1 MFVEINRSNENNVIV
16 GIVYRPPD
24 SKLNEFLCDFDL
36 LVEKISKE
44 NKLVFLMGDWNLN
57 LIRHHC
63 HKATSE
69 FLDTLTDS
77 RLFFPLITRP
87 TRITAHKASLIDNI
101 FTNDPFRPSISGLFL
116 NDISDH
122 LPIFS
127 LILDN
132 DSIGVKDKYTTFR
145 EKNAHNLISF
155 KDELAKIKW
164 TEMPGLNDPSRAYE
178 IFAKKYISIYDR
190 CFPLKKM
197 KAERLK
203 LRKPWFTKGLAKSV
217 KKKNMLYKRF
227 LNNPSSFNENAY
239 KSFKNKLTHS
249 LRVAK
254 RLYYEKKIDQLKSNV
269 KGTWKVLNE
278 ILNRDRGK
286 HGLPSI
292 FRADSQEISDP
303 IKIANQFCKYFT
315 NIGPSLA
322 SKIPVSEKSHNSFLS
337 PKLVNSLFLET
348 ANEQEIVEICNSFR
362 SGTAVGNDN
371 ISMNLI
377 KETVNLVI
385 SPLASIINLSITSG
399 IVPKQLK
406 IARVIPLYKSGEQDI
421 FTNYRPVSVLPAFS
435 KILERVMYNRVLKF
449 LNKNNILSDNQYG
462 FRKHHSTSYA
472 LTCLYDKI
480 SSSIDKKEYTV
491 GIFIDLSKAFDTVDH
506 DILLSKLEHYDI
518 QEQH

>member
-1 MFVEINRSNENNVIV
+1 MNILPRIALLDNMLTEQQSRLNLNCNSFGTGLSLLHMNIRSISNKFDKITNFLGQLKVKFPIVGISETWLVDCCHFVKIVGYNFLHKPRVNRIGGGVGIYIGEHLNYKERPDLAFCDNECAESLFVEINRSNEKNVIV

-69 FLDTLTDS
+69 FLDTLFS

-127 LILDN
+127 LILILDN
-132 DSIGVKDKYTTFR
+132 DSIGVKDKYITFR

-155 KDELAKIKW
+155 KEELAKIKW

-254 RLYYEKKIDQLKSNV
+254 RLYTIMKK
-269 KGTWKVLNE
+269 
-278 ILNRDRGK
+278 R
-286 HGLPSI
+286 
-292 FRADSQEISDP
+292 
-303 IKIANQFCKYFT
+303 
-315 NIGPSLA
+315 
-322 SKIPVSEKSHNSFLS
+322 
-337 PKLVNSLFLET
+337 
-348 ANEQEIVEICNSFR
+348 
-362 SGTAVGNDN
+362 
-371 ISMNLI
+371 LI
-377 KETVNLVI
+377 N
-385 SPLASIINLSITSG
+385 
-399 IVPKQLK
+399 
-406 IARVIPLYKSGEQDI
+406 
-421 FTNYRPVSVLPAFS
+421 
-435 KILERVMYNRVLKF
+435 
-449 LNKNNILSDNQYG
+449 
-462 FRKHHSTSYA
+462 
-472 LTCLYDKI
+472 
-480 SSSIDKKEYTV
+480 
-491 GIFIDLSKAFDTVDH
+491 
-506 DILLSKLEHYDI
+506 
-518 QEQH
+518 